1 MTDYVETMRKILK
14 ENWIIVFQGE
24 EDEVLDI
31 DSLRFISVI
40 VQIEE
45 EFGVTID
52 NKYLGIEYKTLNDYV
67 NLLKDLI

>member
-1 MTDYVETMRKILK
+1 MRC
-14 ENWIIVFQGE
+14 WI
-24 EDEVLDI
+24 
-31 DSLRFISVI
+31 
-40 VQIEE
+40 QIEE